1 MGLST
6 HTSFVKIKEAVLAD
20 GSITL
25 ADIKMPSFDPRGL
38 GITFTD
44 PELAYLKQYW
54 GKHWQLNNIKGHLCR
69 AWLANQH
76 DNLEKGKVKGAMLD
90 MFADLETDGVSEK
103 TALKIIESWINKR
116 RANA

>member
-6 HTSFVKIKEAVLAD
+6 HTSFIKIKEAVLAD

-25 ADIKMPSFDPRGL
+25 ADIKMPSFDPRAL

-44 PELAYLKQYW
+44 TETTYLKIYW
-54 GKHWQLNNIKGHLCR
+54 GRHYQICNMKGHLCK

-76 DNLEKGKVKGAMLD
+76 NNLETGKVKTAMMD
-90 MFADLETDGVSEK
+90 MFADLQTDGVSEK
-103 TALKIIESWINKR
+103 TALKIIETWINKR